1 MKKLIFLITLMT
13 ASAYA
18 HDGGHGPKLG
28 DQPKYGG
35 KVAAVINKKEVKKGT
50 DAKLLYKAELT
61 KNSQNI
67 IRVYMYNTKMKLMNL
82 NNLKNAKAD
91 LIFKDRK
98 TKKWKAETFNLEK
111 KDDFYQGKLPVQPR
125 RPFNIDVTVNAE
137 GKDLFMAFDNLN

>member
-82 NNLKNAKAD
+82 NNLKNANKSRFTFFAYYH
-91 LIFKDRK
+91 RK
-98 TKKWKAETFNLEK
+98 EHKKQPYASFN
-111 KDDFYQGKLPVQPR
+111 P
-125 RPFNIDVTVNAE
+125 
-137 GKDLFMAFDNLN
+137 